1 MTLDL
6 ASRQDILVLTAKLDT
21 VLAQLATPAA
31 SAGEPLLSV
40 QQVADYTRFDRKT
53 VEKWVKEGRWD
64 TAGKRAYLPAYD
76 FCGRLRFKRAD
87 VEAFGLGVGV
97 LACTLP
103 GERPEPTKAAPA
115 TKKPK
120 KSTTPLASEAALKVA

>member
-1 MTLDL
+1 MMLDL
-6 ASRQDILVLTAKLDT
+6 ASRQDILALTAKLET
-21 VLAQLATPAA
+21 VLAQLAAPPAPA
-31 SAGEPLLSV
+31 DEPLMDV
-40 QQVADYTRFDRKT
+40 QQVAKYTHFDRKT

-64 TAGKRAYLPAYD
+64 TQGKKAYLPAYD

-103 GERPEPTKAAPA
+103 GERPEPTKAAPGA
-115 TKKPK
+115 KKPK
-120 KSTTPLASEAALKVA
+120 KPTKPVASEAALKVA